1 MELFKHLTD
10 SIDYNKRTSLE
21 EVAQAVNEEIER
33 LGVPFEGALAD
44 VLLELGNWNID
55 RVKES
60 FHRLEDA
67 NRLTTA
73 VCDIVEFEEEI
84 APQYP
89 WNVTDVIVGLMLT
102 QATPEMREHLRSLP
116 TWATYD
122 PISS

>member
-1 MELFKHLTD
+1 MELFKHLID
-10 SIDYNKRTSLE
+10 SIDYSKCTSLE

-33 LGVPFEGALAD
+33 LEVPFGGALSD

-60 FHRLEDA
+60 FHHLEDA

-73 VCDIVEFEEEI
+73 VCDIIEFEEEI

-102 QATPEMREHLRSLP
+102 QANPELREHLRSLP